1 MNDISGSS
9 VFCRKMKKIAE
20 FFRQSVAG
28 RLLSW
33 KFYELDFFSKPIVQV
48 QNFTE
53 TSLAVKYLSESFLYR
68 QMQLIFE
75 EEKSRN
81 DKK

>member
-1 MNDISGSS
+1 MNEPSKSS
-9 VFCRKMKKIAE
+9 VFCRTIKTSAE
-20 FFRQSVAG
+20 FFRQSLAG